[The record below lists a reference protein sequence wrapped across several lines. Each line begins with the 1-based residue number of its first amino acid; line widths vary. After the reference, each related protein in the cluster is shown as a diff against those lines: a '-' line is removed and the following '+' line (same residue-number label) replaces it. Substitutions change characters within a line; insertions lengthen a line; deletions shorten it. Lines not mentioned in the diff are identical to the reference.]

1 MCIYSA
7 FQCVLRQVMSPGF
20 CMRKA
25 DGAQSNEAKNLL
37 TVFSLISS
45 ANTHLSLS
53 LPVFTHHNAH
63 THARAHRQTHKRA
76 EHRTS
81 WGPGWSCWA
90 GCGGALWPL
99 CDRST
104 PQPRRWR
111 DRGWCPGSRAHWTQ
125 TDTRSGWSHSPI
137 THTYKYRG
145 GYKRHEHNAMCCLR
159 KKSLSSYLLCCNYKH
174 N

>member
-63 THARAHRQTHKRA
+63 THTRTCTQTNTQTRWVSHLMGARMILLSRL
-76 EHRTS
+76 
-81 WGPGWSCWA
+81 WWSSLA
-90 GCGGALWPL
+90 TLWPVHSTATEVARQRMMPRQQSTL
-99 CDRST
+99 NTDRYQEWLK
-104 PQPRRWR
+104 PQSYNTHIQIQ
-111 DRGWCPGSRAHWTQ
+111 RG
-125 TDTRSGWSHSPI
+125 
-137 THTYKYRG
+137 
-145 GYKRHEHNAMCCLR
+145 L
-159 KKSLSSYLLCCNYKH
+159 
-174 N
+174 

>member
-1 MCIYSA
+1 
-7 FQCVLRQVMSPGF
+7 MSPGF

-76 EHRTS
+76 ERRTS
-81 WGPGWSCWA
+81 WGPG
-90 GCGGALWPL
+90 
-99 CDRST
+99 
-104 PQPRRWR
+104 
-111 DRGWCPGSRAHWTQ
+111 
-125 TDTRSGWSHSPI
+125 
-137 THTYKYRG
+137 
-145 GYKRHEHNAMCCLR
+145 
-159 KKSLSSYLLCCNYKH
+159 
-174 N
+174 